1 MSWISNFFNKSEKNS
16 FVDKQTKL
24 KILEQKDKLAK
35 FRNYL
40 NKSENNSFANKQNRL
55 DILED
60 NAQTALDKG
69 DAEPAFLLGN
79 TFNDVDDPFYIKNPP
94 YDVCKHNT
102 VKAKYWLE
110 KAMKAGHPDA
120 MVVMGTAYCVGGA
133 MVEKDF
139 KYGLELIKK
148 AKSIGTNPP
157 HMADMALNSLLNL
170 QMNKV
175 FGK

>member
-1 MSWISNFFNKSEKNS
+1 MSWVSNFFNKSEKNS
-16 FVDKQTKL
+16 FADKQTKL
-24 KILEQKDKLAK
+24 E
-35 FRNYL
+35 
-40 NKSENNSFANKQNRL
+40 
-55 DILED
+55 ILED
-60 NAQTALDKG
+60 KAQVALDRG

-79 TFNDVDDPFYIKNPP
+79 TFNDVDDPLYMKNPP
-94 YDVCKHNT
+94 YHVCKYNT

-110 KAMKAGHPDA
+110 KAVKAGHPDS
-120 MVVMGTAYCVGGA
+120 MVVMGTAYCEGGD

-157 HMADMALNSLLNL
+157 HMADMALNGLLNL

>member
-1 MSWISNFFNKSEKNS
+1 MSWISNFFNKSEKN
-16 FVDKQTKL
+16 
-24 KILEQKDKLAK
+24 I
-35 FRNYL
+35 
-40 NKSENNSFANKQNRL
+40 FADKQNRL
-55 DILED
+55 EILED
-60 NAQTALDKG
+60 KAQTALDKG

-175 FGK
+175 FGI